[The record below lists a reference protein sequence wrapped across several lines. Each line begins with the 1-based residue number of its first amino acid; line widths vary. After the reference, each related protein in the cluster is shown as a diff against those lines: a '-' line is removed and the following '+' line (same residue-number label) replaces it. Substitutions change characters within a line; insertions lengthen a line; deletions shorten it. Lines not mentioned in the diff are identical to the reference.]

1 VEGKSLLGILQFVLL
16 GFLGAVCFVLLKAE
30 GWADLKKFKM
40 VRRLVI
46 GGVVG
51 YLYSILYSSYSF
63 PNFVMSFVAG
73 YFGVDFIEAIVL
85 KFRKKDSS

>member
-1 VEGKSLLGILQFVLL
+1 MFGILQFILL

-40 VRRLVI
+40 TRRLII

-51 YLYSILYSSYSF
+51 YLYSILYSDYSF

-73 YFGVDFIEAIVL
+73 YFGVDFIETIVV
-85 KFRKKDSS
+85 KFRKEDSS

>member
-1 VEGKSLLGILQFVLL
+1 MLEILQFVLL

-30 GWADLKKFKM
+30 GWTDLKKFNM
-40 VRRLVI
+40 IRRLII

-51 YLYSILYSSYSF
+51 YLYSVLYSSYSF

-73 YFGVDFIEAIVL
+73 YSGVDFVETIVV